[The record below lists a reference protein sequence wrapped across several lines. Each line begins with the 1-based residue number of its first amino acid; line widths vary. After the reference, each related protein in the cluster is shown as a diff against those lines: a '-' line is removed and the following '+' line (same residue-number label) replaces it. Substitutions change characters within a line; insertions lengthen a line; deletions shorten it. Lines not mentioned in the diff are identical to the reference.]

1 MVLTPS
7 DHHIHGFAYQN
18 CQDPEE
24 PPASE
29 PTMEEIIVFFIDTS
43 TVPPPNPPP
52 SPNVTGNERET
63 VAQPSCTDS
72 VPPAAFDPTT
82 PDEKLTTTF

>member
-1 MVLTPS
+1 MVSPVK
-7 DHHIHGFAYQN
+7 IAR
-18 CQDPEE
+18 DPEE

-29 PTMEEIIVFFIDTS
+29 PTMEVIIAFLADTS
-43 TVPPPNPPP
+43 TAPPPNPAP

-72 VPPAAFDPTT
+72 APPAAFDPTT
-82 PDEKLTTTF
+82 PGEKLTTTF

>member
-7 DHHIHGFAYQN
+7 DHHIHGFACQN
-18 CQDPEE
+18 CQ
-24 PPASE
+24 
-29 PTMEEIIVFFIDTS
+29 TMEVIIAFLADTS
-43 TVPPPNPPP
+43 TAPPPNPAP

-72 VPPAAFDPTT
+72 APQAAFDPTT
-82 PDEKLTTTF
+82 PGEKLTTTF